1 MKHDCDI
8 KRGQFIGKV
17 HSLMQ
22 EFYFS
27 APTVVMKLVNVYATS
42 FYGSNCYNLFS
53 DVCDRLFRAWNVTVR
68 QIFKLDRTTHR
79 YLIETISEC
88 LHPKVILSSRFIK
101 FHENNL
107 KSVKSVIRTLANL
120 NKDDLTTVYGNNLY
134 NIGRCCNTNVQSLT
148 PQLVKTT
155 MSYFRI
161 PDDQLWR
168 VPIIQ
173 EMLAIRNNDLSLTGF
188 SYREIKD
195 ILDNMC
201 IS

>member
-1 MKHDCDI
+1 M
-8 KRGQFIGKV
+8 
-17 HSLMQ
+17 
-22 EFYFS
+22 
-27 APTVVMKLVNVYATS
+27 
-42 FYGSNCYNLFS
+42 
-53 DVCDRLFRAWNVTVR
+53 
-68 QIFKLDRTTHR
+68 
-79 YLIETISEC
+79 
-88 LHPKVILSSRFIK
+88 
-101 FHENNL
+101 
-107 KSVKSVIRTLANL
+107 RTLANL

-195 ILDNMC
+195 ILDDMC